1 MIKSQLKILDE
12 EPISNQTILV
22 IYEHNQRNL
31 PITFKKGKYWKIQY
45 KFYKKIGKVLTC
57 LDCGIKNDRQVI
69 QAF

>member
-31 PITFKKGKYWKIQY
+31 PITFKKGKY
-45 KFYKKIGKVLTC
+45 
-57 LDCGIKNDRQVI
+57 
-69 QAF
+69 